1 MTITLENSKE
11 HNLTTI
17 ERKAIKAIIEAGLT
31 AGKVG
36 RKEYRLKSL
45 GANRYE
51 VNIRWN
57 EFDACMNRPVVKSYS
72 ATITV
77 S

>member
-17 ERKAIKAIIEAGLT
+17 ERKAIKAVLEAGLT

-36 RKEYRLKSL
+36 RKEYRLKAL
-45 GANRYE
+45 GMNRHE

-57 EFDACMNRPVVKSYS
+57 EFDACFNRPVVKSHTV
-72 ATITV
+72 AITV